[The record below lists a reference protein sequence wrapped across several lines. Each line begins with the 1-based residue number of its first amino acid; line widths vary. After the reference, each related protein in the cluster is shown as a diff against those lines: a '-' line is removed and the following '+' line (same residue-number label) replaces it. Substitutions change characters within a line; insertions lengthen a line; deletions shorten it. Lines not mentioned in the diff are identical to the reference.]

1 MSDATFLDNQEV
13 TAEDLNNIAIDLGY
27 PDYSHFPE
35 ETPPSAVSALNQITA
50 DLVSAGVL
58 LTGNRCAVTY
68 SNGNIYVDT
77 GIIVFESGAK
87 KRIETM
93 QQLQALEGTS
103 CIYALNNT
111 VENTI
116 SLVCSNEFPVDGD
129 FVRLASVT
137 GGAVT
142 DTRKYSTAKV
152 DLPTVNYFEENT
164 EEFDFYQDARTGD
177 VIEYRLKKTITF
189 GSDKFNFIKYT
200 YSRGD
205 DTNNGYRIWRTQFHQ
220 FTGNE
225 LNDLNSQIR
234 IVKEGNIVR
243 VYALTLGNNIAYNF
257 NYHCFKELIVM

>member
-68 SNGNIYVDT
+68 SKGNIYVDT

-93 QQLQALEGTS
+93 QQLQALDGTS

-116 SLVCSNEFPVDGD
+116 SLVCSSEFPVDGD
-129 FVRLASVT
+129 FVKLASVT

-152 DLPTVNYFEENT
+152 DLPTVNYFEKYS
-164 EEFDFYQDARTGD
+164 EEFEASETPKCT
-177 VIEYRLKKTITF
+177 VIEYRLMKTITF
-189 GSDKFNFIKYT
+189 SSDKFNFIVYDYHNT
-200 YSRGD
+200 NYGNGRGYF
-205 DTNNGYRIWRTQFHQ
+205 GKSHQ

-225 LNDLNSQIR
+225 LNNVNSAYVF
-234 IVKEGNIVR
+234 VKEGNIVKLYTR
-243 VYALTLGNNIAYNF
+243 TNNDPAYYTERNH
-257 NYHCFKELIVM
+257 YFKNIIVM

>member
-116 SLVCSNEFPVDGD
+116 SLVCSNEFPVEGD
-129 FVRLASVT
+129 FVKLASIT
-137 GGAVT
+137 GGVVT
-142 DTRKYSTAKV
+142 DTRKYSIAKV
-152 DLPTVNYFEENT
+152 DLPTMNYFEENT
-164 EEFDFYQDARTGD
+164 EEFDFYQDGRTGN

-189 GSDKFNFIKYT
+189 GSDKFNFIKYQYKG
-200 YSRGD
+200 YSTGFNYYA
-205 DTNNGYRIWRTQFHQ
+205 THVYQ

-225 LNDLNSQIR
+225 LNDLNSR
-234 IVKEGNIVR
+234 YCFVKEGNSVKI
-243 VYALTLGNNIAYNF
+243 YALTLGNNNADNLS
-257 NYHCFKELIVM
+257 HHMFKGLTVM